1 MKTFNFKLKDLECVL
16 YISGDTMTLKVPNS
30 KSNIMYHFIYARSKK
45 LLINLY
51 FKEPFADI
59 QDIGY
64 REAKLVITDWILE
77 YAMGR

>member
-1 MKTFNFKLKDLECVL
+1 MKTFNFKLKNLECVL
-16 YISGDTMTLKVPNS
+16 YISGDTIMLKVANS
-30 KSNIMYHFIYARSKK
+30 KSNITYRFIYDRSEK

-59 QDIGY
+59 QEIGY